1 MIELY
6 GNKLW
11 NDYTGNSYKNVLIA
25 REENLDKIILSLESA
40 GLNYCAYIYE
50 GVAHIATNRRDYD
63 KILRLSL
70 PLVSVQNSNKEHHPQ
85 GFFLGN
91 IEYKNIV
98 NKRYGNFSRDYALK
112 LAQRLD
118 ENNISYSCRIQ
129 GGRATITVSE
139 KDHDYL
145 IQLSSSL
152 SKQLAIFDSHEEI
165 KIDVS
170 NADKLQLTDSINLDK
185 SKFDFNRLNDYLK
198 DKLTYSIIET
208 SDAIMVNC
216 NSINKLQ
223 PILDELS
230 LPKEFLELIDSLD
243 YNKEQTLAFYNV
255 YNYLKDNVSNDNIL
269 NIASDYFTGTNV
281 YSANMISELSEL
293 FLDTYKGLSDVEI
306 MIADTTSL
314 NNKKSDFD
322 KTVRLYNI
330 AKNKHYSQEQ
340 LDCIISMV
348 DANMSDLLISLLDE
362 SFTVE
367 NMNSYLQQFK
377 SYSYDGLIGVIA
389 QVKNRTPQEIKNAIS
404 DGTYQSLNSVPFPE
418 IVDRPKND
426 SVENVIET
434 TNNDVEVDNEN
445 ISIEEVTEPE
455 IVSEEPVE
463 EVIESTTDNEITET
477 KLTDE
482 QPVNEVNEKDYT
494 FDYSF
499 LSRLKSDCKYVI
511 DHQISNPRWS
521 LWGITVEKHI
531 EEMRKVYNSFP
542 DDKKPQ
548 WITMD
553 DIDNFE
559 KEMLSLVNGDK
570 VKVEK
575 VEKQIHEEILEP
587 VQNKS
592 LEQPQEQSSDDI
604 IGKSLEIDGTEFI
617 VDSISGQDVSLRD
630 TSMATIYPIFRS
642 EKLSKINRL
651 LKEQE
656 NTRDEKINNVI
667 IDEPEEVI
675 RDTETNVTVNKDN
688 DNSKSNQQQNN
699 YRISDTDDSIVGLK
713 TRFRHNVESIKTL
726 QLIESENRVAT
737 KKEQK
742 VLSNYTGWGGLQNA
756 FDDNLSNWQN
766 EYTELKDLLSNSEYE
781 SARSSV
787 LDAYYT
793 DNTVIDSIYKILDNL
808 NFTGG
813 DILEPACGT
822 GRFFGR
828 MPNSLSK
835 KSHLYGVE
843 KDSLSGRIATQLY
856 PNANISVTGYENTR
870 FQNDSIDVAISNIPF
885 GDFSVND
892 RAYNNLHLKIHD
904 YFFAKSLD
912 KVREDGLVVFVTST
926 GTLDK
931 SNSLFRQYLSE
942 RADLLGAIR
951 LPNTAF
957 KSVGTKTATD
967 IIILQKNTQLNKE
980 KANWIDLSET
990 SDGLPINNYFTEH
1003 PDMVLGN
1010 VVVNHQYGR
1019 DDSTTVVPFDN
1030 SNLSELLDN
1039 AVKNISGQITKSI
1052 KKNEP
1057 LLFNSSE
1064 VNLPADL
1071 RAESFFVDK
1080 GKVYFYGVDSK
1091 KELNVFPAFN
1101 ILSAKYRSE
1110 NSLNKIKQ
1118 LIDIRDTVRELLDEQ
1133 QNNTGND
1140 SRISELQN
1148 ELNTKYDKFYNKYG
1162 LIHSRKN
1169 KVLFVKDNSYSLL
1182 SSLEAKIDKD
1192 KLIEKSDIFTKRTIK
1207 KAETVKSVDTAIEAL
1222 SVSIANHGF
1231 VDLDFMAELCNKPKD
1246 VIIENL
1252 DGEIYPVPNSE
1263 TEEITY
1269 QTASEYLSGDI
1280 YAKLDIAKECAKT
1293 NPLFVDNVV
1302 ALEKSIPEPL
1312 KAGDIDIKLGATWID
1327 PKYYQ
1332 DFMYETFKT
1341 PYYNRNS
1348 YSNSKIVVEYSPVI
1362 NRWNITNKNDDRSVT
1377 VTKEYGT
1384 ENLNAYVLLERALNL
1399 GECKVYKDKLD
1410 DRGLPVLDDKGR
1422 TIRVVDLDKTRLAQR
1437 KQNLIKREFENW
1449 IFKDPQRR
1457 TDLVS
1462 QYNRQFNCIKPREY
1476 DGSNLIF
1483 PEMNANISLKP
1494 HQKDAVAQAIYGGNT
1509 LFAHSVGAGKTF
1521 EMIATAMESKRLGF
1535 CNKSLFA
1542 VPNHLTEQIGDD
1554 FLKLYPNANILV
1566 ATKSD
1571 FERKNKQVLLSKI
1584 ATGNYDAVI
1593 IGHTQLKSLPLSPD
1607 REREMYQQQIDDII
1621 EGIAELKRNQGSN
1634 FQVKAMEKTRKS
1646 LEKKL
1651 EELKANQNENTV
1663 YFEEL
1668 GIDKLF
1674 VDEAHE
1680 FKNLFSTTKL
1690 TNVSGISSRP
1700 SQRATDLF
1708 IKCRYLDEIT
1718 GGKGVVFAT
1727 GTPVSNS
1734 ITELHTMMRY
1744 LEYDFLNSHNNMQN
1758 FDNWVSNFG
1767 IQKKEYELDP
1777 TGTKFKE
1784 KTRIAEYT
1792 NMPELVTMF
1801 KQCASVRT
1809 ADTLNLDVPECEMH
1823 IVNCEPTELQ
1833 EALVQELA
1841 DRAEDVNSGA
1851 VDPSVDNMLKI
1862 TSDGRKVG
1870 LDPRLINPDFED
1882 DPNTKLNACVDNVFK
1897 IYEETKEDKLTQII
1911 FSDLGVPKSNS
1922 KSKSDDTK
1930 SMSEIDSLEES
1941 GAFSVYD
1948 DIKNKLI
1955 ARGVDEKEIAF
1966 IHDAKT
1972 EVQKAELFD
1981 KVRQGKVRI
1990 FIGSTSKMGTG
2001 TNVQD
2006 RVVALH
2012 DLDVPWRPSDLEQR
2026 KGRMVR
2032 QGNINKNVH
2041 LYRYV
2046 TKGTFDAYSYQLLE
2060 KKQKF
2065 IGQIM
2070 TSKEPARRCT
2080 DVDQSAL
2087 TYSEIKALCTGDERI
2102 KEKLTLDNRVKELQ
2116 TYQSEYNNTR
2126 YELEDKV
2133 KNYNGERKKICD
2145 HMDNIKIDV
2154 ENSNAIPRD
2163 KYNNIVFKATVDGVE
2178 YDDMSEA
2185 SKLLADKTS
2194 SIKGENHRGNLT
2206 KQGSTIHFGEIYG
2219 FKVDISNV
2227 GYNSDDFVAKVHG
2240 KDTYTLELGVS
2251 PLVNLNKIVNG
2262 IANIDVIYKEQ
2273 EHKLNRLDLDYKSS
2287 QKLLAKPFEYAQELK
2302 DKSERLE
2309 QLTDE
2314 LNAEAVALKNSGV
2327 KRVRT
2332 NLFDKKLILN
2342 PKSNKTVDRNHAREK
2357 ATALSLA

>member
-6 GNKLW
+6 GNKTW
-11 NDYTGNSYKNVLIA
+11 NDYTDNSYKNVLLA
-25 REENLDKIILSLESA
+25 REENLDKIILSLESV
-40 GLNYCAYIYE
+40 GLNYCAYVYDS
-50 GVAHIATNRRDYD
+50 VAHIATDRRDYD
-63 KILRLSL
+63 NITRLSL
-70 PLVSVQNSNKEHHPQ
+70 PLLSIQKSNREYHPEK
-85 GFFLGN
+85 FYLGN
-91 IEYKNIV
+91 TEYKNLE
-98 NKRYGNFSRDYALK
+98 NKRYGNFSRNYALK
-112 LAQRLD
+112 LIQRLD
-118 ENNISYSCRIQ
+118 ENNISYSCRIK

-139 KDHDYL
+139 KDHNYL
-145 IQLSSSL
+145 RQLSSSL
-152 SKQLAIFDSHEEI
+152 SKQLAVFDSHEEI
-165 KIDVS
+165 KINVS

-185 SKFDFNRLNDYLK
+185 SKFDYNRLNDFLK
-198 DKLTYSIIET
+198 GKLAYSVVET

-223 PILDELS
+223 PLLDELT

-306 MIADTTSL
+306 MIADTTAL

-340 LDCIISMV
+340 LDCIATMI
-348 DANMSDLLISLLDE
+348 DTTNMSDLLISLLDE

-377 SYSYDGLIGVIA
+377 SYSYNGLIDVIA
-389 QVKNRTPQEIKNAIS
+389 EVKNRTPQEIKNAIS

-548 WITMD
+548 WITMS
-553 DIDNFE
+553 DIDSYE
-559 KEMLSLVNGDK
+559 KTMLSLVNGDK

-575 VEKQIHEEILEP
+575 VEKQIHEENLEP

-592 LEQPQEQSSDDI
+592 LEQPQEQSSDNI
-604 IGKSLEIDGTEFI
+604 IGKSLEIDG
-617 VDSISGQDVSLRD
+617 
-630 TSMATIYPIFRS
+630 
-642 EKLSKINRL
+642 
-651 LKEQE
+651 
-656 NTRDEKINNVI
+656 
-667 IDEPEEVI
+667 
-675 RDTETNVTVNKDN
+675 TETNVTVNKDN

-699 YRISDTDDSIVGLK
+699 YHISDTDSSIVGLK
-713 TRFRHNVESIKTL
+713 TRFRHNVEAIKTL

-737 KKEQK
+737 SKEQK

-756 FDDNLSNWQN
+756 FDDNLPNWQK
-766 EYTELKDLLSNSEYE
+766 EYSELKNLLSNSEYE

-904 YFFAKSLD
+904 YFFAKTLD
-912 KVREDGLVVFVTST
+912 KVREGGLVVFVTST

-931 SNSLFRQYLSE
+931 SNSSFRQYLSE

-957 KSVGTKTATD
+957 KSVNTKTATD
-967 IIILQKNTQLNKE
+967 IIVLQKNTQPNKN
-980 KANWIDLSET
+980 KVNWIDLSET
-990 SDGLPINNYFTEH
+990 NNGLSMNNYYAEH
-1003 PDMVLGN
+1003 PNMILGN
-1010 VVVNHQYGR
+1010 VVVNSQYGR
-1019 DDSTTVVPFDN
+1019 DDSTTVEPFVN

-1052 KKNEP
+1052 NKNEP

-1064 VNLPADL
+1064 VTLPADL

-1140 SRISELQN
+1140 SRISELQK

-1312 KAGDIDIKLGATWID
+1312 KAGDIDIKIGATWID

-1792 NMPELVTMF
+1792 NMPELITMF

-1809 ADTLNLDVPECEMH
+1809 ADTLNLDVPDCEMH
-1823 IVNCEPTELQ
+1823 IINCEPTELQ

-1851 VDPSVDNMLKI
+1851 VDPTVDNMLKI
-1862 TSDGRKVG
+1862 TSDGRKAG

-1882 DPNTKLNACVDNVFK
+1882 DPNTKLNACIDNVYK

-1922 KSKSDDTK
+1922 KTKSDDTK

-1941 GAFSVYD
+1941 GTFSVYD

-1955 ARGVDEKEIAF
+1955 AKGVDEKEIAF

-2126 YELEDKV
+2126 YELDDKV

-2251 PLVNLNKIVNG
+2251 PIVNLNKIVNG

-2342 PKSNKTVDRNHAREK
+2342 PKSNKTVDRNHSREK

>member
-11 NDYTGNSYKNVLIA
+11 NDYTDNSYKNVLLA

-85 GFFLGN
+85 GFYLGN

-198 DKLTYSIIET
+198 DKKLTYSIIET

-389 QVKNRTPQEIKNAIS
+389 EVKNRTPQEIKNAIS

-604 IGKSLEIDGTEFI
+604 I
-617 VDSISGQDVSLRD
+617 
-630 TSMATIYPIFRS
+630 
-642 EKLSKINRL
+642 
-651 LKEQE
+651 
-656 NTRDEKINNVI
+656 
-667 IDEPEEVI
+667 DEPEEVI

-713 TRFRHNVESIKTL
+713 TRFRHNVEAIKTL

-912 KVREDGLVVFVTST
+912 KVREGGLVVFVTST

-967 IIILQKNTQLNKE
+967 IIVLQKNTQLNKE

-1030 SNLSELLDN
+1030 CNLSELLDN

-1064 VNLPADL
+1064 VTLPADI
-1071 RAESFFVDK
+1071 RAESFFIDK
-1080 GKVYFYGVDSK
+1080 NKVYFYGVDSK
-1091 KELNVFPAFN
+1091 KELNIFPAFKV
-1101 ILSAKYRSE
+1101 LSVKYR
-1110 NSLNKIKQ
+1110 NDKSLNRIKQ
-1118 LIDIRDTVRELLDEQ
+1118 LIDIRDTVRKLLDEQ
-1133 QNNTGND
+1133 QDND
-1140 SRISELQN
+1140 DNDERISELQN

-1252 DGEIYPVPNSE
+1252 DDEIYPVPNSE

-1312 KAGDIDIKLGATWID
+1312 KAGDIDIKIGATWID

-1341 PYYNRNS
+1341 PFYNRSS
-1348 YSNSKIVVEYSPVI
+1348 YSNNKIVVEYSPIV

-1422 TIRVVDLDKTRLAQR
+1422 TIRVLDVDKTRLAQR
-1437 KQNLIKREFENW
+1437 KQKLIKREFENW

-1457 TDLVS
+1457 ADLVS

-1476 DGSNLIF
+1476 DGSNLVF
-1483 PEMNANISLKP
+1483 PDMNATISLKS

-1621 EGIAELKRNQGSN
+1621 EGIAELKRHEGSN
-1634 FQVKAMEKTRKS
+1634 FQIKAMEKTRKS

-1651 EELKANQNENTV
+1651 ADLKNNQNENTV

-1708 IKCRYLDEIT
+1708 MKCRYLDEIT

-1744 LEYDFLNSHNNMQN
+1744 LEYDYLNSHNNMQN

-1767 IQKKEYELDP
+1767 IQKTEYELDP

-1922 KSKSDDTK
+1922 KTKSDDTK

-1941 GAFSVYD
+1941 GSFSVYD

-1955 ARGVDEKEIAF
+1955 AKGVDEKEIAF

-2060 KKQKF
+2060 QKQKF
-2065 IGQIM
+2065 ISQIM

-2154 ENSNAIPRD
+2154 ENSKSIPRD

-2251 PLVNLNKIVNG
+2251 PLVNLDKIVNG

>member
-11 NDYTGNSYKNVLIA
+11 NDYTDNSYKNVLIA

-85 GFFLGN
+85 GFYLGN

-306 MIADTTSL
+306 MIADTTAL

-340 LDCIISMV
+340 LDCIATMI
-348 DANMSDLLISLLDE
+348 DTTNMSDLLISLLDE

-404 DGTYQSLNSVPFPE
+404 DGTYQSLNFVPFPE

-426 SVENVIET
+426 SVENVNET

-463 EVIESTTDNEITET
+463 EVIESNTDNEITET

-482 QPVNEVNEKDYT
+482 QNSEK
-494 FDYSF
+494 
-499 LSRLKSDCKYVI
+499 
-511 DHQISNPRWS
+511 
-521 LWGITVEKHI
+521 
-531 EEMRKVYNSFP
+531 
-542 DDKKPQ
+542 
-548 WITMD
+548 
-553 DIDNFE
+553 
-559 KEMLSLVNGDK
+559 
-570 VKVEK
+570 
-575 VEKQIHEEILEP
+575 IL
-587 VQNKS
+587 
-592 LEQPQEQSSDDI
+592 
-604 IGKSLEIDGTEFI
+604 GKSLEIDGTEFI

-630 TSMATIYPIFRS
+630 TTMATIYPIFRS
-642 EKLSKINRL
+642 EKLNKVNRL

-667 IDEPEEVI
+667 IDESKEVI
-675 RDTETNVTVNKDN
+675 RDTETNVTVNKGN

-699 YRISDTDDSIVGLK
+699 YHISDTDSSIVGLK
-713 TRFRHNVESIKTL
+713 TRFRHNVEAIKTL

-912 KVREDGLVVFVTST
+912 KVRETGLVIFVTST

-967 IIILQKNTQLNKE
+967 IIVLQKNTQLNKE

-1091 KELNVFPAFN
+1091 KELNVFPAFKV
-1101 ILSAKYRSE
+1101 LSAKYC
-1110 NSLNKIKQ
+1110 NDKSLNKIKQ

-1133 QNNTGND
+1133 QDND
-1140 SRISELQN
+1140 DNDERISELQN

-1169 KVLFVKDNSYSLL
+1169 KVLFVNDNSYSLL

-1341 PYYNRNS
+1341 PFYNRNS
-1348 YSNSKIVVEYSPVI
+1348 YSNNKIVVEYSPIV

-1422 TIRVVDLDKTRLAQR
+1422 TIRVLDVDKTRLAQR
-1437 KQNLIKREFENW
+1437 KQKLIKREFENW

-1457 TDLVS
+1457 ADLVS

-1476 DGSNLIF
+1476 DGSNLVF
-1483 PEMNANISLKP
+1483 PDMNATISLKS

-1571 FERKNKQVLLSKI
+1571 FERRNKQVLLSKI

-1621 EGIAELKRNQGSN
+1621 EGIAELKRHEGSN
-1634 FQVKAMEKTRKS
+1634 FQIKAMEKTRKS

-1651 EELKANQNENTV
+1651 ADLKNNQNENTV

-1708 IKCRYLDEIT
+1708 MKCRYLDEIT

-1744 LEYDFLNSHNNMQN
+1744 LEYDYLNSHNNMQN

-1767 IQKKEYELDP
+1767 IQKTEYELDP

-1851 VDPSVDNMLKI
+1851 VDPTVDNMLKI

-1955 ARGVDEKEIAF
+1955 AKGIDEKKIAF

-1981 KVRQGKVRI
+1981 KVRQGKIRI

-2251 PLVNLNKIVNG
+2251 PLVNLDKIVNG

>member
-11 NDYTGNSYKNVLIA
+11 NDYTDNSYKNVLLA

-50 GVAHIATNRRDYD
+50 GVAHIATNKRDYD

-85 GFFLGN
+85 GFYLGN

-185 SKFDFNRLNDYLK
+185 SKFDFNRLNNFLNG
-198 DKLTYSIIET
+198 KLAYSIIET

-243 YNKEQTLAFYNV
+243 YSKEQTLAFYNV

-306 MIADTTSL
+306 MIADTTAL
-314 NNKKSDFD
+314 INKKSDFD

-389 QVKNRTPQEIKNAIS
+389 EVKNRTPQEIKNAIS

-604 IGKSLEIDGTEFI
+604 I
-617 VDSISGQDVSLRD
+617 
-630 TSMATIYPIFRS
+630 
-642 EKLSKINRL
+642 
-651 LKEQE
+651 
-656 NTRDEKINNVI
+656 
-667 IDEPEEVI
+667 DEPEEVI

-713 TRFRHNVESIKTL
+713 TRFRHNVEAIKTL

-912 KVREDGLVVFVTST
+912 KVREGGLVVFVTST

-967 IIILQKNTQLNKE
+967 IIVLQKNTQLNKE

-1030 SNLSELLDN
+1030 CNLSELLDN

-1064 VNLPADL
+1064 VILPADI
-1071 RAESFFVDK
+1071 RAESFFIDK
-1080 GKVYFYGVDSK
+1080 NKVYFYGVDSK
-1091 KELNVFPAFN
+1091 KELNIFPAFKV
-1101 ILSAKYRSE
+1101 LSVKYR
-1110 NSLNKIKQ
+1110 NDKSLNRIKQ
-1118 LIDIRDTVRELLDEQ
+1118 LIDIRDTVRKLLDEQ
-1133 QNNTGND
+1133 QDND
-1140 SRISELQN
+1140 DNDERISELQN

-1252 DGEIYPVPNSE
+1252 DDEIYPVPNSE

-1312 KAGDIDIKLGATWID
+1312 KAGDIDIKIGATWID

-1341 PYYNRNS
+1341 PFYNRSS
-1348 YSNSKIVVEYSPVI
+1348 YSNNKIVVEYSPIV

-1792 NMPELVTMF
+1792 NMPELITMF

-1809 ADTLNLDVPECEMH
+1809 ADTLNLDVPDCEMH
-1823 IVNCEPTELQ
+1823 IINCEPTELQ

-1851 VDPSVDNMLKI
+1851 VDPTVDNMLKI

-1870 LDPRLINPDFED
+1870 LDPRLINLDFED
-1882 DPNTKLNACVDNVFK
+1882 DPNTKLNACIDNVYK

-1922 KSKSDDTK
+1922 KTKSDDTK

-1941 GAFSVYD
+1941 GSFSVYD

-1955 ARGVDEKEIAF
+1955 AKGVDEKEIAF

-2126 YELEDKV
+2126 YELDDKV

-2154 ENSNAIPRD
+2154 DNSKAIPRD

-2251 PLVNLNKIVNG
+2251 PLVNLDKIVNG
-2262 IANIDVIYKEQ
+2262 IANINVIYNEQ

-2287 QKLLAKPFEYAQELK
+2287 QKLLAKPFEFAEELK
-2302 DKSERLE
+2302 QKTAKLE
-2309 QLTDE
+2309 ILTDE
-2314 LNAEAVALKNSGV
+2314 LNAEAVALKNSGI
-2327 KRVRT
+2327 KRQRT
-2332 NLFDKKLILN
+2332 NLFSKKLVLN
-2342 PKSNKTVDRNHAREK
+2342 CKPKHLDKTKARDN
-2357 ATALSLA
+2357 ALSLA

>member
-6 GNKLW
+6 GNKTW
-11 NDYTGNSYKNVLIA
+11 NDYTDNSYKNVLVA
-25 REENLDKIILSLESA
+25 KEENLEKIMLTLEA
-40 GLNYCAYIYE
+40 CGLNYCAYVHNGSAY
-50 GVAHIATNRRDYD
+50 VATNRRDYD
-63 KILRLSL
+63 NIVRLSL
-70 PLVSVQNSNKEHHPQ
+70 PLTSVRNSNKGHQPK
-85 GFFLGN
+85 GYYIGN
-91 IEYKNIV
+91 IEYRNIQ
-98 NKRYGNFSRDYALK
+98 NKRYGNFSRDYGLK
-112 LAQRLD
+112 LAQRLE
-118 ENNISYSCRIQ
+118 ENNVTYSGRLQ
-129 GGRATITVSE
+129 GGRITITVEE

-255 YNYLKDNVSNDNIL
+255 YNYLKNNVSNDNIL

-306 MIADTTSL
+306 MIADTTAL

-548 WITMD
+548 WITMN

-713 TRFRHNVESIKTL
+713 TRFRHNVEAIKTL

-737 KKEQK
+737 SKEQK

-756 FDDNLSNWQN
+756 FDDNLPNWQN
-766 EYTELKDLLSNSEYE
+766 EYAELKNLLSNSEYE

-808 NFTGG
+808 NFNGG

-828 MPNSLSK
+828 MPNKLGK
-835 KSHLYGVE
+835 NSHLYGVE

-856 PNANISVTGYENTR
+856 PNANISVTGYENTK
-870 FQNDSIDVAISNIPF
+870 FQNDSIDVAIGNIPF

-904 YFFAKSLD
+904 YFFAKTLD
-912 KVREDGLVVFVTST
+912 KVREGGLVVFVTST

-931 SNSLFRQYLSE
+931 ANSSIRQQLSE
-942 RADLLGAIR
+942 KADLLGAIR

-967 IIILQKNTQLNKE
+967 IIVLQKDTQPNKE
-980 KANWIDLSET
+980 KANWIELSET
-990 SDGLPINNYFTEH
+990 SDGLPINNYFAEN
-1003 PDMVLGN
+1003 PSMVLGN
-1010 VVVNHQYGR
+1010 VVVSGQYGR
-1019 DDSTTVVPFDN
+1019 DDSTTVIPFEN
-1030 SNLSELLDN
+1030 SELSELLDN
-1039 AVKNISGQITKSI
+1039 AVKHFSGQITKSI
-1052 KKNEP
+1052 DKNEP
-1057 LLFNSSE
+1057 ILFNSSDVIIPE
-1064 VNLPADL
+1064 GL
-1071 RAESFFVDK
+1071 RAESFFINN
-1080 GKVYFYGVDSK
+1080 GSVYFYGVNSK
-1091 KELNVFPAFN
+1091 MELTISPAFEL
-1101 ILSAKYRSE
+1101 LSKRNRNDKA
-1110 NSLNKIKQ
+1110 LNKIKQ
-1118 LIDIRDTVRELLDEQ
+1118 LIDIRDTVRQLLDEQ
-1133 QNNTGND
+1133 QLDYDND
-1140 SRISELQN
+1140 DRISELQS
-1148 ELNTKYDKFYNKYG
+1148 ELNIKYDKFYNEFG
-1162 LIHSRKN
+1162 LIQDKSN
-1169 KVLFVKDNSYSLL
+1169 KIVFSNDNSYALL
-1182 SSLEAKIDKD
+1182 SSLEAKVDND

-1207 KAETVKSVDTAIEAL
+1207 KAETVKTVDTAIEAL
-1222 SVSIANHGF
+1222 SISISNRGY
-1231 VDLDFMAELCNKPKD
+1231 VDLDYISELCNKPKN
-1246 VIIENL
+1246 VVIENL
-1252 DGEIYPVPNSE
+1252 SREIYPVPN
-1263 TEEITY
+1263 TDGDEITY

-1280 YAKLDIAKECAKT
+1280 YQKLDIAKECAKT
-1293 NPLFVDNVV
+1293 NPLYLDNVV
-1302 ALEKSIPEPL
+1302 VLEKSIPEPL
-1312 KAGDIDIKLGATWID
+1312 KAGDINVKLGATWIE

-1332 DFMYETFKT
+1332 QFMYETFKT
-1341 PYYNRNS
+1341 PLYNRLD
-1348 YSNSKIVVEYSPVI
+1348 YHPKQIIAVEYSPI
-1362 NRWNITNKNDDRSVT
+1362 LNKWNITNKSKDESAKT
-1377 VTKEYGT
+1377 TKEFGT
-1384 ENLNAYVLLERALNL
+1384 EYLNAYVLLEKALNL
-1399 GECKVYKDKLD
+1399 GECKVYKDKVD
-1410 DRGLPVLDDKGR
+1410 EYGR
-1422 TIRVVDLDKTRLAQR
+1422 TILDEKGKPIRVLDIDRTRVAQR
-1437 KQNLIKREFENW
+1437 KQNLIKREFEDW

-1457 TDLVS
+1457 NELVS

-1476 DGSNLIF
+1476 DGSNLVF
-1483 PEMNANISLKP
+1483 PDMNATISLHS
-1494 HQKDAVAQAIYGGNT
+1494 HQKDAIAQAIYGGNT

-1542 VPNHLTEQIGDD
+1542 VPNHLTEQVGAD

-1566 ATKSD
+1566 ATKAD
-1571 FERKNKQVLLSKI
+1571 FERKNKQLLLSKI
-1584 ATGNYDAVI
+1584 ATGNYDAIV
-1593 IGHTQLKSLPLSPD
+1593 IGHTQLKSLPLSPE
-1607 REREMYQQQIDDII
+1607 REQEMYQHQIDDII
-1621 EGIAELKRNQGSN
+1621 EGIAELKRTEGSN
-1634 FQVKAMEKTRKS
+1634 FQIKAMEKTRKS

-1651 EELKANQNENTV
+1651 DDLKNNQHENIV

-1690 TNVSGISSRP
+1690 SNVSGISSRP

-1708 IKCRYLDEIT
+1708 MKCRYLDELT
-1718 GGKGVVFAT
+1718 NGKGVVFAT

-1744 LEYDFLNSHNNMQN
+1744 LEYDYLNSHNNMQN

-1767 IQKKEYELDP
+1767 IQKTEYELDP

-1784 KTRIAEYT
+1784 KTRIAEYA
-1792 NMPELVTMF
+1792 NMPELITMF
-1801 KQCASVRT
+1801 KQCANVRT
-1809 ADTLNLDVPECEMH
+1809 SDTLNLNVPDCEMH
-1823 IVNCEPTELQ
+1823 IMNCEPTELQ
-1833 EALVQELA
+1833 KALVQELS
-1841 DRAEDVNSGA
+1841 DRADDVNSGA
-1851 VDPSVDNMLKI
+1851 VDPTVDNMLKI

-1882 DPNTKLNACVDNVFK
+1882 DPNTKLNACVENVYK
-1897 IYEETKEDKLTQII
+1897 IYEDTKEDKLTQII
-1911 FSDLGVPKSNS
+1911 FSDLGVPKGNS
-1922 KSKSDDTK
+1922 KSKNDDTK
-1930 SMSEIDSLEES
+1930 SMSEIDSLEDA
-1941 GAFSVYD
+1941 GAFNIYD

-1955 ARGVDEKEIAF
+1955 AKGVDEKEIAF

-1972 EVQKAELFD
+1972 ELQKAELFR
-1981 KVRQGKVRI
+1981 KVREGEVRV

-2026 KGRMVR
+2026 MGRMVR

-2070 TSKEPARRCT
+2070 TSKTPARRCT

-2087 TYSEIKALCTGDERI
+2087 TYSEIKALCTSDDRI
-2102 KEKLTLDNRVKELQ
+2102 KEKLTLENRVKELQ
-2116 TYQSEYNNTR
+2116 TYQAEYNNTK
-2126 YELEDKV
+2126 YELEDTVRNYKV
-2133 KNYNGERKKICD
+2133 DRQKISDRMKKIKVD
-2145 HMDNIKIDV
+2145 IEHSKALPRENDNIIF
-2154 ENSNAIPRD
+2154 N
-2163 KYNNIVFKATVDGVE
+2163 ATVDNVK
-2178 YDDMSEA
+2178 YDDKSEV
-2185 SKLLADKTS
+2185 SKLLANKID
-2194 SIKGENHRGNLT
+2194 SIKGEKHRNSLNKTGSSVHFGNL
-2206 KQGSTIHFGEIYG
+2206 FGFNI
-2219 FKVDISNV
+2219 DISNV
-2227 GYNSDDFVAKVHG
+2227 GYYNDDFVANIQGEDKY
-2240 KDTYTLELGVS
+2240 KIELGVS
-2251 PLVNLNKIVNG
+2251 PTINLNKIVNG
-2262 IANIDVIYKEQ
+2262 IANVDVIYKEQ
-2273 EHKLNRLDLDYKSS
+2273 EHRLNKLDANFETS
-2287 QKLLAKPFEYAQELK
+2287 QKLLAKPFEFAEELK
-2302 DKSERLE
+2302 QKTAKLE
-2309 QLTDE
+2309 ILTDE
-2314 LNAEAVALKNSGV
+2314 LNAEAVALKNSGI
-2327 KRVRT
+2327 KRQRT
-2332 NLFDKKLILN
+2332 NLFSKKLVLN
-2342 PKSNKTVDRNHAREK
+2342 CKPKHLDKTKARDN
-2357 ATALSLA
+2357 ALSLA

>member
-11 NDYTGNSYKNVLIA
+11 NDYTDNSYKNVLIA

-63 KILRLSL
+63 NITRLSL
-70 PLVSVQNSNKEHHPQ
+70 PLLSIQKSNKEYHPKK
-85 GFFLGN
+85 FYLGN
-91 IEYKNIV
+91 TEYKNLE
-98 NKRYGNFSRDYALK
+98 NKRYGNFSRNYALK
-112 LAQRLD
+112 LVQRLD
-118 ENNISYSCRIQ
+118 ENNISYSCRIK

-139 KDHDYL
+139 KDHNYL
-145 IQLSSSL
+145 RQLSSSL
-152 SKQLAIFDSHEEI
+152 SKQLAVFDSHEEI
-165 KIDVS
+165 KINVS

-185 SKFDFNRLNDYLK
+185 SKFDYNRLNDFLNG
-198 DKLTYSIIET
+198 KLAYYVVET

-223 PILDELS
+223 PLLDELS
-230 LPKEFLELIDSLD
+230 LPEEFLDMIESFD

-255 YNYLKDNVSNDNIL
+255 YNYLKDNVNNDNIL

-340 LDCIISMV
+340 LDCIATMI
-348 DANMSDLLISLLDE
+348 DTTNMSDLLISLLDE

-377 SYSYDGLIGVIA
+377 SYSYNGLIDVIA
-389 QVKNRTPQEIKNAIS
+389 EVKNRTPQEIKNAIS

-521 LWGITVEKHI
+521 LWGITVEK
-531 EEMRKVYNSFP
+531 
-542 DDKKPQ
+542 
-548 WITMD
+548 
-553 DIDNFE
+553 
-559 KEMLSLVNGDK
+559 
-570 VKVEK
+570 
-575 VEKQIHEEILEP
+575 QIHEEILEP

-592 LEQPQEQSSDDI
+592 LEQPQEQSSDNI
-604 IGKSLEIDGTEFI
+604 IGKSLEIDGTKFI

-642 EKLSKINRL
+642 EKLNKVNRL

-656 NTRDEKINNVI
+656 NAKDEKINNVI
-667 IDEPEEVI
+667 IDESKEVI

-699 YRISDTDDSIVGLK
+699 YHISDTDSIVGLK
-713 TRFRHNVESIKTL
+713 TRFRHNVEAIKTL

-737 KKEQK
+737 SKEQK

-756 FDDNLSNWQN
+756 FDDNLPNWQK
-766 EYTELKDLLSNSEYE
+766 EYAELKNLLSNSEYE

-904 YFFAKSLD
+904 YFFAKTLD
-912 KVREDGLVVFVTST
+912 KVREGGLVVFVTST

-931 SNSLFRQYLSE
+931 SNSSFRRYLSE

-957 KSVGTKTATD
+957 KSVNTKTATD
-967 IIILQKNTQLNKE
+967 IIVLQKNTQPNKN
-980 KANWIDLSET
+980 KVNWIDLSET
-990 SDGLPINNYFTEH
+990 NNGLSMNNYYAEH
-1003 PDMVLGN
+1003 PNMILGN
-1010 VVVNHQYGR
+1010 VVVNSQYGR
-1019 DDSTTVVPFDN
+1019 DDSTTVEPFVN

-1064 VNLPADL
+1064 VTLPADL

-1091 KELNVFPAFN
+1091 NELNVFPAFN

-1140 SRISELQN
+1140 SRISELQK

-1312 KAGDIDIKLGATWID
+1312 KAGDIDIKIGATWID

-1792 NMPELVTMF
+1792 NMPELITMF

-1809 ADTLNLDVPECEMH
+1809 ADTLNLDVPDCEMH
-1823 IVNCEPTELQ
+1823 IINCEPTELQ

-1851 VDPSVDNMLKI
+1851 VDPTVDNMLKI

-1882 DPNTKLNACVDNVFK
+1882 DPNTKLNACIDNVYK

-1922 KSKSDDTK
+1922 KTKSDDTK

-1941 GAFSVYD
+1941 GTFSVYD

-1955 ARGVDEKEIAF
+1955 AKGVDEKEIAF

-2163 KYNNIVFKATVDGVE
+2163 DKNEVVFKATVDGVE

-2206 KQGSTIHFGEIYG
+2206 KQGSTIHFCELYG

-2262 IANIDVIYKEQ
+2262 IANINVIYNEQ

-2302 DKSERLE
+2302 DKTERLE

-2314 LNAEAVALKNSGV
+2314 LNAEAVALKNSGD

-2342 PKSNKTVDRNHAREK
+2342 PKSNKTVERNHAREK